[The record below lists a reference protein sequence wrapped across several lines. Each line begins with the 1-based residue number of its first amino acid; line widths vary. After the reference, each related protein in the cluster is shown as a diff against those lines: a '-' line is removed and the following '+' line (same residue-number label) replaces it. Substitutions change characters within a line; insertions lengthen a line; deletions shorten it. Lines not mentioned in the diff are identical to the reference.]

1 MAGSGIPLHDLLGFE
16 FTSPPLGEGW
26 AEVRLPV
33 AGAALGVGPNLHG
46 GAIATLI
53 DLASALCA
61 ACNSDFD
68 MATQSLVTSDM
79 HIRYL
84 GRARGDHV
92 VARAEIVRVGKQLIV
107 VETKVRD
114 AEDHLVA
121 SADFSA
127 MIVPNRGTPGGGA
140 AEVDGAVL

>member
-16 FTSPPLGEGW
+16 FEAPPLGEGW

-61 ACNSDFD
+61 ACNTDFD
-68 MATQSLVTSDM
+68 MATQSLVTSDL

-84 GRARGDHV
+84 GRARTDVV
-92 VARAEIVRVGKQLIV
+92 VARAELVRAGKQLIV

-114 AEDHLVA
+114 TDGHLVA

-127 MIVPNRGTPGGGA
+127 MIVSSRATPVDR
-140 AEVDGAVL
+140 AEATVL